1 MSTRAARSE
10 ADAPQ
15 EEPLEDSGGAAPQ
28 ERRRRWSPR
37 NWRVRSR
44 LVALIA
50 IPTAAALVLGGLRV
64 GGNVGE
70 AVTHDHIQSMAIL
83 GQDIVDLTYELGK
96 ERQSAALYIADARN
110 PEDRDPELLVDLQE
124 QIKATKRA
132 QSAVDDSLAELGDLG
147 GGVTEDRRKRMVSS
161 LGGLDGIRK
170 EVEGTALT
178 VLPAATKYRQVVNT
192 LNEFSATIGEGT
204 DNAQLQESVRALN
217 SLNKAR
223 EHLSFESALM
233 MHVLTRNSMSGGV
246 QEAIQN
252 TRSRYENEV
261 QNFTASATAE
271 QRQTYEST
279 FTGLEVSQMTT
290 VRQRVLMRAD
300 NGTRLVG
307 AKGIDTAAGYAK
319 VAGASLELAHDA
331 DSKVAGMVADEA
343 DQLRKDALLAT
354 VLDSLAVLLVIIAT
368 FLVTGMVIRSLL
380 RPLRRL
386 REGALRVADRDL
398 PDSISRMK
406 DTTTTP
412 DQVEVAPIDVGTRD
426 EISEVATSFDQ
437 VHRVAMRL
445 ASEEAAL
452 RSNVNAM
459 FVNLS
464 RRSQTLVERQLRLID
479 GLEQSEQDS
488 ERLSDLF
495 QLDHLATRMRRNAEN
510 LLVLSG
516 QDNTRKWAQPVPLVD
531 VLRGAVSEVEQY
543 ERVNVR
549 APSDVSVLGRPV
561 NDVIHLVAELVENAT
576 AFSSHDSH
584 VSVTARV
591 GDDGGARVEVT
602 DSGIGMPPEEIDAVN
617 RRLAEPPVIDV
628 AVSRR
633 MGLFVVSRLAARHG
647 IRVHLTE
654 ARNGGGITAV
664 ADLPADLLITPVE
677 PSRALEAG
685 GVPDTYAQ
693 AEEAFAATPASSE
706 PDDGWGRGSYAA
718 DTGSHRGDT
727 GAYPGGD
734 GDQLPKRQPGSHRA
748 GQGGGATEHP
758 PSGEDLW
765 QAAGWNDRPL
775 PERPA
780 LDAPAPEPPA
790 APQRPAAPE
799 QPVSRSAGSLFEP
812 RQTGSFPAVPESG
825 PESAAAPS
833 AGNGADAPYP
843 ANGAN
848 GTAGYESN
856 GFRSAHE
863 AGGGAQDRPADPRPF
878 DGARDDSP
886 ASAADAWPRERAA
899 EPEAPREEPQTGAR
913 PGQWWREPSGPAEQR
928 PAEPEPREGYGST
941 AYLSRRYG
949 RGQAPGQNTVV
960 PPSPESGSEALPI
973 FDAIESN
980 WFKRRT
986 SGPETGPIPAEPA
999 PQPAPAAPQAPPAA
1013 PAAPQ
1018 APAPPQPPA
1027 APRQNGDARPGR
1039 SEDGWRSDAD
1049 RGWKAARS
1057 AAEPIAGGLT
1067 ESGLPKRVPKA
1078 NLVPGTAPQPE
1089 NFRQMPSRSADRV
1102 RNRFSGF
1109 QRGVREGRNQTGDF
1123 HRDGG
1128 GEDRY
1133 PEER

>member
-1 MSTRAARSE
+1 M
-10 ADAPQ
+10 
-15 EEPLEDSGGAAPQ
+15 
-28 ERRRRWSPR
+28 
-37 NWRVRSR
+37 RSR
-44 LVALIA
+44 LFALIA
-50 IPTAAALVLGGLRV
+50 IPTVAALVLGGLRV
-64 GGNVGE
+64 GSNIGE
-70 AVTHDHIQSMAIL
+70 AVTHDHIQNMAIL

-96 ERQSAALYIADARN
+96 ERQAAALYIADARN
-110 PEDRDPELLVDLQE
+110 PEDRDPDLLVGLED

-132 QSAVDDSLAELGDLG
+132 QSEVDNRLAELGDLG
-147 GGVTEDRRKRMVSS
+147 GGTSEERRKRMVSS
-161 LGGLDGIRK
+161 LDGLDGIRD
-170 EVEGTALT
+170 EVTGTALT

-192 LNEFSATIGEGT
+192 LNEFGATIGEGT
-204 DNAQLQESVRALN
+204 DNAELQESVRALS

-233 MHVLTRNSMSGGV
+233 MHVLTRDSMSGGV

-261 QNFTASATAE
+261 QNFTSSATAE

-300 NGTRLVG
+300 NETRLAG
-307 AKGIDTAAGYAK
+307 AKGIDTAAGYTK
-319 VAGASLELAHDA
+319 VAEASLGLAHEA

-343 DQLRKDALLAT
+343 DQLRKDALLAA
-354 VLDSLAVLLVIIAT
+354 VLDSVVVLLVIIAT
-368 FLVTGMVIRSLL
+368 FVVTSMVIRSLL

-412 DQVEVAPIDVGTRD
+412 DQVEVVPIDVGTRD

-647 IRVHLTE
+647 IRVHLAE
-654 ARNGGGITAV
+654 ARNGGGVTAV

-693 AEEAFAATPASSE
+693 AQEAFAASPAPSE

-718 DTGSHRGDT
+718 DAGSPGADA
-727 GAYPGGD
+727 GAYPGE
-734 GDQLPKRQPGSHRA
+734 QLPKRQPGSHRSD
-748 GQGGGATEHP
+748 QGGGGSEHP

-765 QAAGWNDRPL
+765 QAAGWSDRPL

-780 LDAPAPEPPA
+780 PEPPASPAPEPPA
-790 APQRPAAPE
+790 APNRPAAPD
-799 QPVSRSAGSLFEP
+799 QQVSRSAGSLFEP
-812 RQTGSFPAVPESG
+812 RQTGSFPAVPESA
-825 PESAAAPS
+825 PEPAADPFAGSGSGSFAGSGSASS
-833 AGNGADAPYP
+833 AWSDADALRP
-843 ANGAN
+843 ADRADGPA
-848 GTAGYESN
+848 AHESN
-856 GFRSAHE
+856 GFANGFLGADGTGAEDRSA
-863 AGGGAQDRPADPRPF
+863 G
-878 DGARDDSP
+878 GARDDSP
-886 ASAADAWPRERAA
+886 APAAGAWPQERAS
-899 EPEAPREEPQTGAR
+899 EPEAPREEPPAAPRT
-913 PGQWWREPSGPAEQR
+913 GQWWQEPSGTAEQR

-986 SGPETGPIPAEPA
+986 SGPETGPIPTDPA
-999 PQPAPAAPQAPPAA
+999 PAPAPAAPQAPPAA
-1013 PAAPQ
+1013 PAAPAE
-1018 APAPPQPPA
+1018 APRSQEGASQPPA
-1027 APRQNGDARPGR
+1027 APQQNGEARNGR
-1039 SEDGWRSDAD
+1039 SEDGWRSDSD

-1123 HRDGG
+1123 SREGG

>member
-1 MSTRAARSE
+1 
-10 ADAPQ
+10 
-15 EEPLEDSGGAAPQ
+15 
-28 ERRRRWSPR
+28 
-37 NWRVRSR
+37 
-44 LVALIA
+44 
-50 IPTAAALVLGGLRV
+50 
-64 GGNVGE
+64 
-70 AVTHDHIQSMAIL
+70 MAIL

-96 ERQSAALYIADARN
+96 ERQASALYIADARN

-132 QSAVDDSLAELGDLG
+132 QSAVDDRLAELGDLG
-147 GGVTEDRRKRMVSS
+147 GGTAEDRRKRMVSS
-161 LGGLDGIRK
+161 LDGLDGIRQ

-192 LNEFSATIGEGT
+192 LNEFGATIGEGT
-204 DNAQLQESVRALN
+204 DNAELQESVRALS

-252 TRSRYENEV
+252 TRSRYENEI
-261 QNFTASATAE
+261 QNFTSSATAE

-300 NGTRLVG
+300 NETRLAG
-307 AKGIDTAAGYAK
+307 AKGIDTAAGYTK
-319 VAGASLELAHDA
+319 VAEASLGLAHDA

-343 DQLRKDALLAT
+343 DQLRKDALLAA
-354 VLDSLAVLLVIIAT
+354 VLDSVAVLLVIIAT
-368 FLVTGMVIRSLL
+368 FLVTSMVIRSLL

-412 DQVEVAPIDVGTRD
+412 DQVQVVPIDVGTKD

-591 GDDGGARVEVT
+591 GEDGGARVEVT

-647 IRVHLTE
+647 IRVHLAE
-654 ARNGGGITAV
+654 ARTGGGVTAV
-664 ADLPADLLITPVE
+664 ADIPADLLITPVE

-693 AEEAFAATPASSE
+693 AQEAFAASPAPSE

-718 DTGSHRGDT
+718 DAGASRPDTGSS
-727 GAYPGGD
+727 PL
-734 GDQLPKRQPGSHRA
+734 GDQLPKRQPGSHRSD
-748 GQGGGATEHP
+748 QGGGAEHP

-765 QAAGWNDRPL
+765 QAAGRSDRPL

-780 LDAPAPEPPA
+780 PEPPAPEPPA
-790 APQRPAAPE
+790 APHRPAAPD
-799 QPVSRSAGSLFEP
+799 QQVSRSAGSLFEP
-812 RQTGSFPAVPESG
+812 RQTGSFPAVPESA
-825 PESAAAPS
+825 PESAAGPYAGSGAEAPRP
-833 AGNGADAPYP
+833 ADGP
-843 ANGAN
+843 AAHESSGF
-848 GTAGYESN
+848 SN
-856 GFRSAHE
+856 GFLGAR
-863 AGGGAQDRPADPRPF
+863 GGGAEDRPAD
-878 DGARDDSP
+878 GARDGSP
-886 ASAADAWPRERAA
+886 APAPASDAWPQERAP
-899 EPEAPREEPQTGAR
+899 EPEAPREEPPAAPR
-913 PGQWWREPSGPAEQR
+913 PGQWWQEPSGPAEQR

-986 SGPETGPIPAEPA
+986 SGPETGPIPAPE
-999 PQPAPAAPQAPPAA
+999 PAPAAPQAPPAA
-1013 PAAPQ
+1013 PAVPAEAPRPQ
-1018 APAPPQPPA
+1018 AAPEPPA
-1027 APRQNGDARPGR
+1027 APQQNGEGRNGR
-1039 SEDGWRSDAD
+1039 SEDGWRSDSD

-1089 NFRQMPSRSADRV
+1089 NFRQMPDRSADRV

-1123 HRDGG
+1123 NRGGG
-1128 GEDRY
+1128 GEDRN

>member
-685 GVPDTYAQ
+685 ASRTPTPRRRRPSRPPPRRASRTTAGAAAPTPPTQ
-693 AEEAFAATPASSE
+693 APTAATPAPTPAATATSS
-706 PDDGWGRGSYAA
+706 PSASPAATGPGRAA
-718 DTGSHRGDT
+718 GPPSTRPAGRTCGRP
-727 GAYPGGD
+727 PGGTT
-734 GDQLPKRQPGSHRA
+734 GRCPSAPPWTRR
-748 GQGGGATEHP
+748 P
-758 PSGEDLW
+758 PSRRPPRSGPPPRSSRSAARPDRCSSRGRPVPSRRCRRADRSPRPPLGGER
-765 QAAGWNDRPL
+765 GGRPL
-775 PERPA
+775 PGQRGQRDRR
-780 LDAPAPEPPA
+780 LRVQRL
-790 APQRPAAPE
+790 PQRP
-799 QPVSRSAGSLFEP
+799 
-812 RQTGSFPAVPESG
+812 
-825 PESAAAPS
+825 
-833 AGNGADAPYP
+833 
-843 ANGAN
+843 
-848 GTAGYESN
+848 
-856 GFRSAHE
+856 
-863 AGGGAQDRPADPRPF
+863 
-878 DGARDDSP
+878 
-886 ASAADAWPRERAA
+886 
-899 EPEAPREEPQTGAR
+899 
-913 PGQWWREPSGPAEQR
+913 
-928 PAEPEPREGYGST
+928 
-941 AYLSRRYG
+941 
-949 RGQAPGQNTVV
+949 
-960 PPSPESGSEALPI
+960 
-973 FDAIESN
+973 
-980 WFKRRT
+980 
-986 SGPETGPIPAEPA
+986 
-999 PQPAPAAPQAPPAA
+999 
-1013 PAAPQ
+1013 
-1018 APAPPQPPA
+1018 
-1027 APRQNGDARPGR
+1027 
-1039 SEDGWRSDAD
+1039 
-1049 RGWKAARS
+1049 
-1057 AAEPIAGGLT
+1057 
-1067 ESGLPKRVPKA
+1067 
-1078 NLVPGTAPQPE
+1078 
-1089 NFRQMPSRSADRV
+1089 
-1102 RNRFSGF
+1102 
-1109 QRGVREGRNQTGDF
+1109 
-1123 HRDGG
+1123 
-1128 GEDRY
+1128 
-1133 PEER
+1133 